1 MRHLS
6 HEVALLAEGVVDP
19 ALFGLLVTGSGT
31 VQRVTS
37 CLIRALWRAVA
48 VSPVT
53 MTADPDLTM
62 APGAI
67 EKAVACLNHHSPLS

>member
-1 MRHLS
+1 MRHFS
-6 HEVALLAEGVVDP
+6 YKVVLLTGSVVDP
-19 ALFGLLVTGSGT
+19 ALIGLLITGSGT
-31 VQRVTS
+31 AEKVTS

-67 EKAVACLNHHSPLS
+67 EKPVACLNHHSPLC